1 MKTPQGYRNVVK
13 EKVNPN
19 RSWKT
24 YPNVFHKCDWY
35 NDTQLVLVVK
45 RYSKEIALCNI
56 NRADVYMG
64 TDVCMYWTV
73 GRVGDFKATAL
84 TRLLKMT
91 KETMQSNEMESR
103 ATQVAEVAKTLEMWK
118 SDDIY
123 MQRRK

>member
-1 MKTPQGYRNVVK
+1 MKTPQGYRNAVK

-24 YPNVFHKCDWY
+24 YPSVFHKCDWC

-45 RYSKEIALCNI
+45 RYSKKIALCNI

-91 KETMQSNEMESR
+91 KETMKLNEMESR

-123 MQRRK
+123 MQRRR

>member
-1 MKTPQGYRNVVK
+1 MKTPQGYRNPVK

-24 YPNVFHKCDWY
+24 YPSVFHKCDWC
-35 NDTQLVLVVK
+35 NNTQLVLVVK
-45 RYSKEIALCNI
+45 RCSKEIALCNI
-56 NRADVYMG
+56 NRTDVYIG
-64 TDVCMYWTV
+64 ADYWTV
-73 GRVGDFKATAL
+73 GRVGDFKAAAL

-91 KETMQSNEMESR
+91 KETMKLNEMESR

-123 MQRRK
+123 MQRRR